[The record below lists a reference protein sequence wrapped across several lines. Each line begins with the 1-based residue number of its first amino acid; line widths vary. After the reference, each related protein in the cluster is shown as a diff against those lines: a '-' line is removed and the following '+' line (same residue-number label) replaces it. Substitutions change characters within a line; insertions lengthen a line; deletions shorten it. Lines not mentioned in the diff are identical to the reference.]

1 VKSKTFVIWAIL
13 LVLLVLL
20 QGCSSPENESPAV
33 TVDPVEEESVE
44 NNGEEGSQ
52 AEPMGEAPPI
62 GIFQG
67 NTAPDFTLYDL
78 EGRQVCLWDLK
89 GRQVIVNFWQLS
101 CAPCLAE
108 KEVLQAFVDEYGDE
122 EVVILSVNLRD
133 SQQQVESYMEEQG
146 YTFTV
151 LYDTRD
157 NFAAAEYRVRA
168 TPTSVF
174 IDENGLVKHRVEG
187 MMNLDFIKERV
198 GIE

>member
-1 VKSKTFVIWAIL
+1 MRVKNKTIVILTVL
-13 LVLLVLL
+13 LALLVLL

-33 TVDPVEEESVE
+33 SVDPVQEE
-44 NNGEEGSQ
+44 NGEDTSQ
-52 AEPMGEAPPI
+52 AENGEEAPPI

-101 CAPCLAE
+101 CPPCLAE
-108 KEVLQAFVDEYGDE
+108 KEVFQAFVDEHGDE

-133 SQQQVESYMEEQG
+133 SQQQVEAYMEEQG
-146 YTFTV
+146 YTFPV

-157 NFAAAEYRVRA
+157 NFAAAEYGVRA